1 MNYKGILLD
10 AGKRMLH
17 SGLTVETWGNI
28 SVRDPETQRVYLTP
42 SAMSYDACLEE
53 DIVVCDLFGN
63 VLEGTRK
70 PTIEKELHLSVYQ
83 NRAEVNA
90 VIHTHPIH
98 STVFACTRISIPQ
111 VIDEAAQVLGDVVRV
126 ADYALPGSHE
136 LALNCIN
143 TLGKNANA
151 CLLQS
156 HGAVC
161 VGKDI
166 GSAFKVAHVL
176 EMTAKI
182 YIMTMQIGK
191 EPVPISESDIRAM
204 KEFAEKRY
212 GQGK

>member
-1 MNYKGILLD
+1 LDYKQILLD

-28 SVRDPETQRVYLTP
+28 SVRDPETQKVYLTP
-42 SAMSYDACLEE
+42 SAMSYDTCVPD
-53 DIVVCDLFGN
+53 DIVVCDLNGN
-63 VLEGTRK
+63 TLEGRRK
-70 PTIEKELHLSVYQ
+70 PTIEKELHLLVYQ
-83 NRAEVNA
+83 NRPEVNA

-98 STVFACTRISIPQ
+98 SMVFACTKTDIPQ
-111 VIDEAAQVLGDVVRV
+111 VIDEAAQVLGDTVRA

-136 LALNCIN
+136 LASNCVK

-161 VGKDI
+161 VGKDMI
-166 GSAFKVAHVL
+166 SAFKVAHVL
-176 EMTAKI
+176 EMTAEI
-182 YIMTMQIGK
+182 FFMTLQIGK
-191 EPVPISESDIRAM
+191 EAIPISGSDIAAM
-204 KEFAEKRY
+204 KEFAEKKY